1 LWFAASS
8 GILARRSWGRQAGT
22 FLGEMTMQRQ
32 VGNQCPKSLGTLEMN
47 LVFSFWLNLKQAVKG
62 GGVALGAK
70 YAPAMQAAASKW
82 EHQRTFANHLRNVNV
97 LFLKSGYRRLKLN
110 LAVINKNCRKLSK
123 KSYQMIPKKFVLST
137 LVSMYACIL
146 F

>member
-1 LWFAASS
+1 MFVLRTGRMLSSSLISRFDHSLFTCFCLWFAASS

-82 EHQRTFANHLRNVNV
+82 EHQRTFANHLRKCKCSFFKIGIQKTKV
-97 LFLKSGYRRLKLN
+97 
-110 LAVINKNCRKLSK
+110 
-123 KSYQMIPKKFVLST
+123 KFS
-137 LVSMYACIL
+137 SN
-146 F
+146 